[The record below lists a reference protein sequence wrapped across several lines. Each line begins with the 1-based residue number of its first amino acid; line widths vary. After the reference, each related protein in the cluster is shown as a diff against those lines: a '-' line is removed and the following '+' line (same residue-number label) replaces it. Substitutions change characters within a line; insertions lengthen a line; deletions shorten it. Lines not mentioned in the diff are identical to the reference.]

1 MYFGCKDTNKNCKY
15 KDKSQKYCIIIAKKT
30 IKSVSLGQFPVPF
43 TFFFQ
48 RRDTRNSDV
57 QELNTVLG
65 EAKIL
70 VIHVICGRLKIF
82 VPDYLNYTKSV
93 LEIILI
99 IRGSKKSVV
108 VKKESVAVLVL
119 VS

>member
-15 KDKSQKYCIIIAKKT
+15 KDKSQKYCIIIAKAT
-30 IKSVSLGQFPVPF
+30 IKSVSLGQFPIPF

-99 IRGSKKSVV
+99 IRGSKK
-108 VKKESVAVLVL
+108 ESVAVLVL